1 MTDAVGPSETPV
13 LEPCD
18 LAFHQTIKAANTLL
32 RTHGTSTKTH
42 GVTADSKDCAL
53 LSVALGT
60 PRPDHEDGTLGSV
73 FKGARGRH

>member
-18 LAFHQTIKAANTLL
+18 LAFHQTMKAANTFL

-42 GVTADSKDCAL
+42 GVTAHSNDCAA
-53 LSVALGT
+53 ALG
-60 PRPDHEDGTLGSV
+60 RSRHSS
-73 FKGARGRH
+73 ARS